1 MSTPD
6 IEHIVVLM
14 LENRSYDNVLGA
26 LYSPTN
32 AAPYQTPPVG
42 QPAPNGIPA
51 GASSPGPNGTTVPAH
66 NQTTPTQRGT
76 SGPAYAPTAIPLVD
90 PGEYFKDVAQQLLGL
105 TDVPTSPPWSGYE
118 PTRQSATGGYVY
130 NYATLNGVAQTTPPE
145 QNWPD
150 VMNHF
155 TPAQLPVS
163 AFLANRYGLS
173 DDWFAPVPSQTYV
186 NRAFALSAAPG
197 VSTTKTPFGMIDDAQ
212 YFTDPIAEMP
222 TIFSQLDEGL
232 SDGGAQGPFWKVYF
246 HDYSITFDTL
256 KYVQTTV
263 AAGKGLN
270 VGTFDDSDWGT
281 QTPKQLKGHKVA
293 SSFVDDVENGSLPP
307 FSWIEPRYFDD
318 YAPTALPPNSNHPG
332 SATKP
337 PLSSGTQ
344 APIDV
349 ATGEV
354 LLMGVYNM
362 LRASPMWAKT
372 LLIVTYDESCGL
384 WDHVPAPLAAP
395 PGPSV
400 PPARCDSDPAA
411 DGFAFDVFGGRV
423 PAIVASP
430 YVAPGSVFRADSQLF
445 ASDTHFDHTSIITT
459 VRDVFLQPL
468 RNTPALTGR
477 DAAAPSLLPG
487 LQGSP
492 LNITGLFEENGT
504 GLFEGTI
511 VAGPASLYFYHKKA
525 HSDPAPQTVFASA
538 GPAVTLEV
546 SALQTQGESWLS
558 VTAAQ
563 GPTTTI
569 TVTADP
575 THLAAGSYF
584 GQLSI
589 SSTDASR
596 VSNSPVLVPVQLEVA
611 SLL

>member
-1 MSTPD
+1 
-6 IEHIVVLM
+6 
-14 LENRSYDNVLGA
+14 
-26 LYSPTN
+26 
-32 AAPYQTPPVG
+32 
-42 QPAPNGIPA
+42 
-51 GASSPGPNGTTVPAH
+51 
-66 NQTTPTQRGT
+66 
-76 SGPAYAPTAIPLVD
+76 
-90 PGEYFKDVAQQLLGL
+90 
-105 TDVPTSPPWSGYE
+105 
-118 PTRQSATGGYVY
+118 
-130 NYATLNGVAQTTPPE
+130 
-145 QNWPD
+145 
-150 VMNHF
+150 MNHF

-197 VSTTKTPFGMIDDAQ
+197 VSATEDPFGMIDDAQ
-212 YFTDPIAEMP
+212 YITDPIAEMP
-222 TIFSQLDEGL
+222 TIFSQLDDGL
-232 SDGGAQGPFWKVYF
+232 SAGGAQGPFWKVYF

-281 QTPKQLKGHKVA
+281 QTPKQLKSHKVA
-293 SSFVDDVENGSLPP
+293 SSFVDDLENGNLPP

-337 PLSSGTQ
+337 PLNSGTR
-344 APIDV
+344 APIDA

-362 LRASPMWAKT
+362 LRASPLWAKA

-384 WDHVPAPLAAP
+384 WDHVPAPLATP
-395 PGPSV
+395 PGGTV
-400 PPARCDSDPAA
+400 PAARCHSDPAA
-411 DGFAFDVFGGRV
+411 DGFTFNVFGGRV

-430 YVAPGSVFRADSQLF
+430 YVPRGSVFRADSQLF
-445 ASDTHFDHTSIITT
+445 ASDTHFDHTSIIAT
-459 VRDVFLQPL
+459 VRDVFLAPL
-468 RNTPALTGR
+468 GRTAALTGR

-487 LQGSP
+487 LRASP
-492 LNITGLFEENGT
+492 PQITGLFDENDT

-511 VAGPASLYFYHKKA
+511 VAGPASLYFHHRKA
-525 HSDPAPQTVFASA
+525 LSDPAPQTVFASA

-546 SALQTQGESWLS
+546 SALQAPGESWLS
-558 VTAAQ
+558 VIAAP
-563 GPTTTI
+563 GATTTI

-575 THLAAGSYF
+575 KHLKAGSYF
-584 GQLSI
+584 GQVSI
-589 SSTDASR
+589 SSTDASGAT
-596 VSNSPVLVPVQLEVA
+596 NSPVLVPVQLDVA

>member
-1 MSTPD
+1 MSQPE
-6 IEHIVVLM
+6 IEHVVVLM

-26 LYSPTN
+26 LYGPAN
-32 AAPYQTPPVG
+32 AAPYQTPPEG

-51 GASSPGPNGTTVPAH
+51 GASNPGPDGTTVAAH
-66 NQTTPTQRGT
+66 NQTAPTRVGT

-105 TDVPTSPPWSGYE
+105 TDAPTSPPWGGYG
-118 PTRQSATGGYVY
+118 PTNPGAAGGYVY
-130 NYATLNGVAQTTPPE
+130 NYATLAGTAQTTPPVE
-145 QNWPD
+145 NRGD

-197 VSTTKTPFGMIDDAQ
+197 VSTTQDPFGMIDDAQ
-212 YFTDPIAEMP
+212 YITAQYTAGGLAEMP

-232 SDGGAQGPFWKVYF
+232 SAGGAQGPFWKVYF
-246 HDYSITFDTL
+246 HDYSITFDTI

-263 AAGKGLN
+263 AAGEGLN

-281 QTPKQLKGHKVA
+281 ETPKQLKHHKVA
-293 SSFVDDVENGSLPP
+293 SSFVDDLSNGKLPP
-307 FSWIEPRYFDD
+307 LSWIEPRYFDD

-332 SATKP
+332 AATKP
-337 PLSSGTQ
+337 PLNSGTR
-344 APIDV
+344 APIDA

-354 LLMGVYNM
+354 LLMGVYNL
-362 LRASPMWAKT
+362 LRASPLWPKT

-384 WDHVPAPLAAP
+384 WDHVPAPLATP

-400 PPARCDSDPAA
+400 PPARCETDPAA

-423 PAIVASP
+423 PAIVVSP

-487 LQGSP
+487 LRASSV
-492 LNITGLFEENGT
+492 NGT
-504 GLFEGTI
+504 GVFEGTI
-511 VAGPASLYFYHKKA
+511 VAGPASLYFHHRKVIA
-525 HSDPAPQTVFASA
+525 NPAPQTVFASA
-538 GPAVTLEV
+538 GPTTPLAV
-546 SALQTQGESWLS
+546 SAVQPAGESWLS
-558 VTAAQ
+558 VTAAH
-563 GPTTTI
+563 GATTTI

-575 THLAAGSYF
+575 AHLGAGSYF

-589 SSTDASR
+589 SGTDASGTTL
-596 VSNSPVLVPVQLEVA
+596 SPVVVPVQLDVVH
-611 SLL
+611 LL